1 VIIERI
7 KRKIEPEMYILPQST
22 PVIYFGN
29 YDTAKAC
36 TVSLNPSDKDFV
48 NNSNIL
54 LDNENSERLCSRKK
68 YGIEAIRY
76 IQKMKYR
83 R

>member
-7 KRKIEPEMYILPQST
+7 KRKIEPEMYILSQST

-36 TVSLNPSDKDFV
+36 TVSINPSDRWNLYLQAAIV
-48 NNSNIL
+48 GGY
-54 LDNENSERLCSRKK
+54 ENKS
-68 YGIEAIRY
+68 ID
-76 IQKMKYR
+76 
-83 R
+83 